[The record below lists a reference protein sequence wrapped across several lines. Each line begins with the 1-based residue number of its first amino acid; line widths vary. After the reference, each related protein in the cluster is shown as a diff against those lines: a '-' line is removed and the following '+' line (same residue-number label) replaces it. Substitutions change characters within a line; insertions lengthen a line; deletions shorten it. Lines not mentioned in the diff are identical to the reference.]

1 MKQIRKIV
9 LIINIILIFNSATT
23 AQSFIIY
30 GDKTFGTSSADTW
43 PKLVYSGEEKIFLV
57 GMTPANLNGDKTDP
71 KCDTLS
77 ADHDNWMLMIDTL
90 FNIIWNTN
98 IGGNDNESS
107 PHPVLLH
114 DDNLMFSTSSKSDSS
129 CEKSQNQWGLSNN
142 DDYWIC
148 VIDSNGN
155 KLWDKTLG
163 GLGVDDSP
171 RIIQLSTGD
180 FIVAGTST
188 SPIGGNKTVAN
199 YGFPL
204 SRDFWAIKLDGVGI
218 QMWDRVYGGDGNE
231 SSIGG
236 NTFSLLPTENG
247 SFILT
252 GSTQSDS
259 SGDISQPA
267 RGFNDI
273 WMIKCDSA
281 GNKLWDKRFG
291 GIGQDNCN
299 FVAPTNDNGYLLAG
313 GTTSPQ
319 GGDVTDAPIGSQ
331 TDCWIIKIDSVGNK
345 QWDKRYGG
353 TNASAGWAAQ
363 QDYDGGYLIG
373 ANTTSDSS
381 FHVSEPSYGG
391 QDYWM
396 FKIDSVGNKI
406 WDKRFGSTGNDYL
419 TSFCLLP
426 DSSILLCGFADN
438 GITAVK
444 TDPGKGGNDY
454 WIVRFKYVDNSVGI
468 NSDLVMDNQFT
479 ISPNPTNG
487 ILNIKTN
494 LMGDASFIVYNVVGE
509 KIYQQKQV
517 LQNQNILDFS
527 FLNNAIY
534 ILKIQ
539 TDKYSGTTKFVK
551 Y

>member
-1 MKQIRKIV
+1 MDLLNKVLFTICIV
-9 LIINIILIFNSATT
+9 VTFITESN
-23 AQSFIIY
+23 AQTFIIF
-30 GDKTFGTSSADTW
+30 GDKTFGTITSDNSA
-43 PKLVYSGEEKIFLV
+43 KIIYDGGDKMFLT
-57 GMTPANLNGDKTDP
+57 GNSHGNINGDKSDP
-71 KCDTLS
+71 LCDTVM
-77 ADHDNWMLMIDTL
+77 ADVDLWMLAIDTSL
-90 FNIIWNTN
+90 NILWDKS
-98 IGGNDNESS
+98 IGGNNNEAYFNTILLNDNKLMTAARS
-107 PHPVLLH
+107 P
-114 DDNLMFSTSSKSDSS
+114 SDSS
-129 CEKSQNQWGLSNN
+129 CEKSQNHWGLSNN

-163 GLGVDDSP
+163 GLDLEDSP
-171 RIIQLSTGD
+171 RVIQLTTGD
-180 FIVAGTST
+180 FVVGGTSS
-188 SPIGGNKTVAN
+188 SPIGGNKTVPN
-199 YGFPL
+199 YGFPT
-204 SRDFWAIKLDGVGI
+204 SRDFWLIKLDGIGN
-218 QMWDRVYGGDGNE
+218 QLWDRVYGGDGNE
-231 SSIGG
+231 SSVGG
-236 NTFSLLPTENG
+236 NTLSLLPTENG

-273 WMIKCDSA
+273 WMIKCDST

-299 FVAPTNDNGYLLAG
+299 YVAPTNDNGYLLVG
-313 GTTSPQ
+313 STTSPQ

-331 TDCWIIKIDSVGNK
+331 TDCWIIKIDDVGNK

-353 TNASAGWAAQ
+353 NNGQVASIAQ

-373 ANTTSDSS
+373 AYTWSDSS
-381 FHVSEPSYGG
+381 THVSEPSYGG

-396 FKIDSVGNKI
+396 FKIDSIGNKM
-406 WDKRFGSTGNDYL
+406 WDKRFGSTGYDQL
-419 TSFCLLP
+419 TSFRVMP
-426 DSSILLCGFADN
+426 DTSILLCGWADN

-494 LMGDASFIVYNVVGE
+494 LIGDASFIVYNVVGE
-509 KIYQQKQV
+509 KIYQQKHV
-517 LQNQNILDFS
+517 LQKQNILDFS
-527 FLNNAIY
+527 FLNNAMY

-539 TDKYSGTTKFVK
+539 TDKYSGTIKFVK